1 MTIYNGEIEQSVP
14 VPPPVKKKEMPLHAK
29 YAFGTLEVGESCV
42 IHVEGQKAMHNLRA
56 AISSLA
62 KHQDRTFTTRSV
74 AIRVWRLT

>member
-1 MTIYNGEIEQSVP
+1 MALTSDHDELRACDGLVLP
-14 VPPPVKKKEMPLHAK
+14 GVG
-29 YAFGTLEVGESCV
+29 AFP
-42 IHVEGQKAMHNLRA
+42 KAMHNLRA